1 MNDFLTDDELA
12 RLHQLDIDAKAGVD
26 ASDDDDDD
34 RMTYA
39 EWKAT
44 NDEARATGN

>member
-1 MNDFLTDDELA
+1 MNDFLPDDELA
-12 RLHQLDIDAKAGVD
+12 RFHQLDLDAKAGVD
-26 ASDDDDDD
+26 ASDDDV

-39 EWKAT
+39 EWKEM

>member
-12 RLHQLDIDAKAGVD
+12 RLLQLDLDAKAGVD
-26 ASDDDDDD
+26 ASDDDDE
-34 RMTYA
+34 MTYA
-39 EWKAT
+39 EWKAF

>member
-12 RLHQLDIDAKAGVD
+12 RLHQIDLDAKAGVD
-26 ASDDDDDD
+26 DDSDDD